1 MRRKLTCCFIPPLL
15 LVAGDPQR
23 ATSPQ
28 WATRRV
34 AEWSEQDAR
43 QILSNSPWSRQ
54 ATPSLL
60 PILSSYQRREGG
72 DMGAGTGG
80 KGGPGL
86 DAANN
91 TGLFGGK
98 SDAEKAKAN
107 VIETPQSRLKLQI
120 RWESAMPVRAAE
132 FKANEP
138 DAPTLEGEEYAIA
151 VYNVSLKMAILDLK
165 GINEALKKTATLKV
179 EGKSE
184 LRPSRVA
191 VIEPGG
197 GIATVVYL
205 FPRTARFSLEDKRID
220 FVAQIGRVYLAQ
232 SFYPAEMLFQGKLE
246 L

>member
-1 MRRKLTCCFIPPLL
+1 MRRKLLSSGFIPALL
-15 LVAGDPQR
+15 LMAGD
-23 ATSPQ
+23 PQ
-28 WATRRV
+28 WATRRI
-34 AEWSEQDAR
+34 AEWNEQDAR

-98 SDAEKAKAN
+98 SDAEKAKGG
-107 VIETPQSRLKLQI
+107 VTETPQSRLKLQI

-138 DAPTLEGEEYAIA
+138 DAPALEGEEYAVA

-205 FPRTARFSLEDKRID
+205 FPRSARFSLEDKRID